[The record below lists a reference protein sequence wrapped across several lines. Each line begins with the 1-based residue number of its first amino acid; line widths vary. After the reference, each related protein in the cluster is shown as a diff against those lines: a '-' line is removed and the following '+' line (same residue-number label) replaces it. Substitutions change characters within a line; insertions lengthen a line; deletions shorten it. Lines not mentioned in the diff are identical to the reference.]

1 MLNEQ
6 FLRGK
11 PLLKSLLSV
20 FLTTIW
26 LAFGS
31 AAANAAEITKP
42 KGVVE
47 LFTSQ
52 GCSSCPPADE
62 FLAKLADEREV
73 LALSWHVDYWDY
85 LGWKDIFAS
94 PANTQRQRR
103 YAASMKERQIYTPQ
117 AVINGQA
124 HVVGSRGN
132 AIRSLITSQEAS
144 GAGLTVP
151 INASLAGDSLT
162 VNIPA
167 SSTPKRAT
175 LWLVYFNNASE
186 VAIGK
191 GENRGRKI
199 TYRNVVGDIQ
209 MLGMIKSAGLNLE
222 LPVSELKRQGF
233 DSYAL
238 LLQTADGEGN
248 PGPIIGA
255 AIISDL

>member
-1 MLNEQ
+1 ML
-6 FLRGK
+6 LTMTWLVLG
-11 PLLKSLLSV
+11 SV
-20 FLTTIW
+20 ASI
-26 LAFGS
+26 AV
-31 AAANAAEITKP
+31 EIIKP

-62 FLAKLADEREV
+62 FLGKLADEREV

-117 AVINGQA
+117 AVINGQT
-124 HVVGSRGN
+124 HVVGSRGKV
-132 AIRSLITSQEAS
+132 IRSLIDSQEAS
-144 GAGLTVP
+144 GAGLSVP
-151 INASLAGDSLT
+151 VNASIAGDSLS

-167 SSTPKRAT
+167 SSTSKRAT
-175 LWLVYFNNASE
+175 LWLVYFNSNNE
-186 VAIGK
+186 VVIER

-199 TYRNVVGDIQ
+199 NYRNVVGDIQ
-209 MLGMIKSAGLNLE
+209 MLGMVKSAGFKLE
-222 LPVSELKRQGF
+222 LPISEIKRQGF
-233 DSYAL
+233 DSFAL
-238 LLQTADGEGN
+238 MLQTTDGEGN
-248 PGPIIGA
+248 PGPIVGA